1 MGSSAVN
8 ILGKAN
14 NFLVANPPHAKTSTE
29 SELHISAFHANFR
42 LKSYTVPSEVV
53 LTQLNSEQTAAWS
66 VTLYP
71 LNLTDHKRHHSES

>member
-8 ILGKAN
+8 ILGKVS
-14 NFLVANPPHAKTSTE
+14 NFLVTKLRHAKATTD
-29 SELHISAFHANFR
+29 SELHVSAFHANFR

-66 VTLYP
+66 VYP
-71 LNLTDHKRHHSES
+71 LDLTDHKRHQPKS